1 MNLKHNLKGSKLC
14 TKCNKRISSK
24 SPKTKYCPKCA
35 KEVWNEQ
42 VKNNMREY
50 RKRKKNEGAL

>member
-14 TKCNKRISSK
+14 TKCSKRISSK

-35 KEVWNEQ
+35 KEIHKEIDRKYQ
-42 VKNNMREY
+42 KNKYNA
-50 RKRKKNEGAL
+50 KFLD

>member
-14 TKCNKRISSK
+14 TKCSKRISSK

-35 KEVWNEQ
+35 KEIELENHRERNRKWY
-42 VKNNMREY
+42 KNS
-50 RKRKKNEGAL
+50 KNK

>member
-14 TKCNKRISSK
+14 TKCSKRISSK

-35 KEVWNEQ
+35 KEIWYE
-42 VKNNMREY
+42 KHKAIAREGM
-50 RKRKKNEGAL
+50 RKKRRNK

>member
-1 MNLKHNLKGSKLC
+1 MSNCK
-14 TKCNKRISSK
+14 
-24 SPKTKYCPKCA
+24 KCA
-35 KEVWNEQ
+35 KEIWNEQ